1 MPLLEFSAA
10 GIHEL
15 ESIPAIS
22 GKIHRYKR
30 KIKFETPQ
38 DKDKNSWMDKWSDLT
53 SSFGGFYKKLLWSYF
68 LCPSLFSLEES
79 VKADKVFDNFD
90 KK

>member
-1 MPLLEFSAA
+1 MKLPPLVFGDILCRCLSSPTA

-15 ESIPAIS
+15 ESIPAMS

-38 DKDKNSWMDKWSDLT
+38 DKNKNSWMEKWSDLT
-53 SSFGGFYKKLLWSYF
+53 SF
-68 LCPSLFSLEES
+68 LG
-79 VKADKVFDNFD
+79 
-90 KK
+90 